1 MSQKNS
7 ITAMTT
13 RNPRSKSRTQQRYTR
28 KKAKERSARPV
39 EATGNGQ
46 GGFMGGFSAGGMM

>member
-1 MSQKNS
+1 
-7 ITAMTT
+7 MTT

>member
-1 MSQKNS
+1 MV
-7 ITAMTT
+7 MTT
-13 RNPRSKSRTQQRYTR
+13 KHPRSKSRTQQRYVR

-39 EATGNGQ
+39 EPTGNGQ